1 MHPQV
6 LQRALERLADRFP
19 VVEIEAAAV
28 RQHHVEIGVAG
39 EHVVPGRPA
48 QDLVRL
54 AAEQGQ
60 AGEVLRLVHGQ
71 HPLGLGHA
79 LGVRGGARGEED
91 LRERIGPDPGE
102 GGLDIRRGIALHDVR
117 ERGYAAAG
125 RPARDLLHALED
137 VERQRRTVGL
147 RIGGVDHRGTHLA
160 GAIAQPGPGLRQER
174 VLLGQRHQRRAD
186 RLGGEREDR
195 VIDRGAGQDDDGA
208 AITDP
213 PRKETRG
220 GGADQPGRLR
230 VGDFPPAVPAPLRDE
245 DAVGRLP
252 GPAVQPVEGRPGDRT
267 EFEVRA
273 QDYRPVGT
281 LFPAD
286 PVGHDFQCV
295 GQSRPPPGRNLL
307 RGRRKGTGGGPVRR
321 GRRGA
326 CIHGSTGEVGARPE
340 KRRHSAPSRHA
351 RTCSGHPRPSA
362 AAPPPGPH
370 RDAAR
375 RGCPEQ
381 VRA

>member
-1 MHPQV
+1 MLKSELP
-6 LQRALERLADRFP
+6 AKT
-19 VVEIEAAAV
+19 
-28 RQHHVEIGVAG
+28 
-39 EHVVPGRPA
+39 VVPGRPA
-48 QDLVRL
+48 QDRVRL

-91 LRERIGPDPGE
+91 LRQRVRSDPGE
-102 GGLDIRRGIALHDVR
+102 GGVDVRRGIALQEVR
-117 ERGYAAAG
+117 ERCHAAAG
-125 RPARDLLHALED
+125 RAARDLLHAVED

-147 RIGGVDHRGTHLA
+147 RIGGIDHRGAHLT
-160 GAIAQPGPGLRQER
+160 GAIAQPGPGLGQQR

-186 RLGGEREDR
+186 GLGGEREDR
-195 VIDRGAGQDDDGA
+195 VIDRRPGQHDDRA
-208 AITDP
+208 AVTDA
-213 PRKETRG
+213 PREETRG
-220 GGADQPGRLR
+220 GGADQPGHLR

-245 DAVGRLP
+245 NAVGRLP
-252 GPAVQPVEGRPGDRT
+252 GPAAQPVQGRPCDRT

-281 LFPAD
+281 FLPAD

-295 GQSRPPPGRNLL
+295 GQSRLPPGRNLL
-307 RGRRKGTGGGPVRR
+307 RNRRKGTGDGTVRR

-326 CIHGSTGEVGARPE
+326 CIHGAAGEAGAPA
-340 KRRHSAPSRHA
+340 SPLASV
-351 RTCSGHPRPSA
+351 
-362 AAPPPGPH
+362 PPPSCPDLFRASTSCGIAVPAGKGE
-370 RDAAR
+370 AAEG